1 MILFPISCILYEC
14 KNIVY
19 YVLYVFFH
27 LFQSLELFPDQAN
40 VKFFI
45 IYNFFSHA
53 WMGWQRIVV
62 CTNKRKIQ
70 KDNQVNEQAVHEPIQ
85 DIEQALHEPI
95 QDDHD
100 RVYF

>member
-1 MILFPISCILYEC
+1 MSNFLLY
-14 KNIVY
+14 
-19 YVLYVFFH
+19 
-27 LFQSLELFPDQAN
+27 
-40 VKFFI
+40 I
-45 IYNFFSHA
+45 IFFSHA

-70 KDNQVNEQAVHEPIQ
+70 KDNQVSEQAVHEPIQ

>member
-1 MILFPISCILYEC
+1 
-14 KNIVY
+14 
-19 YVLYVFFH
+19 
-27 LFQSLELFPDQAN
+27 
-40 VKFFI
+40 
-45 IYNFFSHA
+45 
-53 WMGWQRIVV
+53 MGWQRIVV

-70 KDNQVNEQAVHEPIQ
+70 KDNQVSEQAVHEPIQ